1 MSLIAST
8 SGQRNFSNNKIFN
21 KASSSDSDTD
31 IEEEKMPVLIDNSLK
46 IWKHS
51 LF

>member
-8 SGQRNFSNNKIFN
+8 SGQRNFSSNKIFN
-21 KASSSDSDTD
+21 KASSDSDTD
-31 IEEEKMPVLIDNSLK
+31 KEEEKTPVLTDNSLK